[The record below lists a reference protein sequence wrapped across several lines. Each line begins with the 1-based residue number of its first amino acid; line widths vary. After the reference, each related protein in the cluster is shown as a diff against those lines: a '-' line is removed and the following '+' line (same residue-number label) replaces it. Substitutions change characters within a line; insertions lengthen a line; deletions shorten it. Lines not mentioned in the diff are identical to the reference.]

1 MGDMAKVQLQGV
13 RKVYDNGQ
21 VAVQGATFEVADGEL
36 MVLVGPSGCGK
47 STLLRMVAGLEEI
60 SGGTLTIG
68 DRVVNDVAP
77 KDRDIAMV
85 FQSYALYPHM
95 TVAENLAFGLKL
107 RGHDKATIS
116 KRVNEA
122 AETLGLTDMLDK
134 LPKAMSGGQRQRV
147 ALGRALVREPAV
159 FLLDEPL
166 SNLDAKLRHSVRT
179 EIAQLHR
186 KLGTTMIY
194 VTHDQVE
201 AMTLGQRIVVLK
213 DGVIQQI
220 DTPMALYD
228 RPANLFVAGFLGS
241 PAMNVLRGTL
251 QRTDSGIA
259 VQEAQLTA
267 PLGQAAVDPA
277 WIGRTVAVGVRPEH
291 LQPAAAE
298 DATGFEATID
308 GIEPVGNEIFVN
320 MTRGGQAL
328 VMRVAPQALPQVGQ
342 SIRVAIH
349 PKGLHFFDADTGE
362 RLNAD

>member
-1 MGDMAKVQLQGV
+1 MAKVQLDKV

-21 VAVQGATFEVADGEL
+21 VAVQGASFEVADGEL

-47 STLLRMVAGLEEI
+47 STLLRMIAGLEEI
-60 SGGTLTIG
+60 SDGTLRIG

-107 RGHDKATIS
+107 RGTPKDEIAR
-116 KRVNEA
+116 RVKEA
-122 AETLGLTDMLDK
+122 ADMLGLASMLDK

-147 ALGRALVREPAV
+147 ALGRAMVRESAV

-186 KLGTTMIY
+186 KLSTTMIY

-220 DTPMALYD
+220 DTPMALYE

-241 PAMNVLRGTL
+241 PAMNVLRGRLVAGPGLGLQLAGGRTL
-251 QRTDSGIA
+251 PIEG
-259 VQEAQLTA
+259 
-267 PLGQAAVDPA
+267 AAVSPD
-277 WIGRTVAVGVRPEH
+277 WLGREVAVGVRPEH
-291 LQPAAAE
+291 LQPAMAAGPAF
-298 DATGFEATID
+298 DAVVD
-308 GIEPVGNEIFVN
+308 GLEPVGNEIFVN
-320 MTRGGQAL
+320 VSLDGVPL
-328 VMRVAPQALPQVGQ
+328 VLRVPPQALPAAGEALP
-342 SIRVAIH
+342 VAMQAAH
-349 PKGLHFFDADTGE
+349 LHFFDADSGV
-362 RLNAD
+362 RLSASA